1 MQDPEYEIPRMHLLG
16 TRVNRLRRTSFI
28 CGLREASQGRE
39 KGKVEGRSLQLMLMS
54 LNEEIRLLSMVD
66 ILGPLS
72 EEQMENLAKRAP
84 DTFLEQDDV
93 LYTPKEGTERLF
105 ILKEGR
111 VQCYEVNEEGEE
123 ITLSV
128 IEEGNIFGEMALTGQ
143 SLHGLYVR
151 ALTAS
156 TVVSLRREDLE
167 RLILKTP
174 EVGLRLVRELAG
186 RLRDSEARFSDIVNK
201 DVPARLAT
209 QILQLV
215 DSEGV
220 VSREGYR
227 IPTHYTHE
235 QLGSMIGCKRVA
247 VTRAFRTLEEEGAV
261 VLEERRIVVK
271 DIEALKEMAEA
282 G

>member
-1 MQDPEYEIPRMHLLG
+1 
-16 TRVNRLRRTSFI
+16 
-28 CGLREASQGRE
+28 
-39 KGKVEGRSLQLMLMS
+39 MS

-72 EEQMENLAKRAP
+72 DEQMKDLAKRSP
-84 DTFLEQDDV
+84 DTFLEEGDV
-93 LYTPKEGTERLF
+93 LYSPEEGVERLF

-128 IEEGNIFGEMALTGQ
+128 IEEGNIFGEMVLTGQ
-143 SLHGLYVR
+143 SLKGLYVR
-151 ALTAS
+151 ALVPS

-167 RLILKTP
+167 RLILNTP
-174 EVGLRLVRELAG
+174 GVGLRLVRELAE
-186 RLRDSEARFSDIVNK
+186 RLHDWEARYADIVNK

-209 QILQLV
+209 LILTLV

-220 VSREGYR
+220 VSSESYR

-247 VTRAFRTLEEEGAV
+247 VTRAFRTLEEGGAV
-261 VLEERRIVVK
+261 ELDERRIVVK
-271 DIEALKEMAEA
+271 DIEALKALAEA
-282 G
+282 D